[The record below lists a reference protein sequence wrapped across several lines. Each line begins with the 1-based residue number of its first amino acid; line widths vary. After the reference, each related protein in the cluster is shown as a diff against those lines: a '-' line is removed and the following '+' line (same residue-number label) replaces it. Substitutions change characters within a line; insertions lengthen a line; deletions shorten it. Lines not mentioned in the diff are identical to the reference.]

1 MSKKFKS
8 PEDWKKIIGRLDDK
22 NFEHLCY
29 QLIKPMEG
37 FVNPDLRNGSYDGG
51 RDIDIEYR
59 GRDPA
64 GVTEITEKWRFECK
78 KYSKGV
84 SFDDISGKIKKADL
98 NKIDKLV
105 IMSNMHL
112 TPDCKDEIK
121 KIQDNLYCKIINW
134 TGVRFQDILF
144 NKQNICEWFFPDEKI
159 PKKDLDAKRP
169 QELINIMQRAG
180 SNFGEKLEIKLKK
193 GQKPPTN
200 IEEAAD
206 IIKENLLNLKD
217 IDLNIK
223 SLIYQQMAGLFLN
236 ANRKDDAL
244 LFINESLK
252 ITPNNI
258 SALLNKGGILDELCE
273 LDDASECYDEIL
285 EIDKHNK
292 FALNDKA
299 YNLRKRGN
307 IKEALDLVNKALDI
321 DPDFTVAIC
330 NKTSILSDF
339 GKTEEALDFLEIK
352 LKKHQNS
359 KALLDSKVVLLI
371 DLLDLKE
378 AMRLNEQILEID
390 PENIDA
396 IHAKGLIYANNS
408 DYQKKKKNI

>member
-307 IKEALDLVNKALDI
+307 IKEALDLVNKALDRRH
-321 DPDFTVAIC
+321 TG
-330 NKTSILSDF
+330 TSTIGEIECDMMLRGDWFHLHGINYS
-339 GKTEEALDFLEIK
+339 KLQNAVYTER
-352 LKKHQNS
+352 
-359 KALLDSKVVLLI
+359 I
-371 DLLDLKE
+371 DLMAKWIAE
-378 AMRLNEQILEID
+378 TGYKILYEEEPPEIQD
-390 PENIDA
+390 I
-396 IHAKGLIYANNS
+396 
-408 DYQKKKKNI
+408 